1 MPEPDHTPA
10 LDAADRQRVQE
21 VIGVLLYYARAVDST
36 LLTAL
41 GTLATQQ
48 AKGTHA
54 TMMAIMQLL
63 NYCATHPDAT
73 IWYHASDMV

>member
-1 MPEPDHTPA
+1 M
-10 LDAADRQRVQE
+10 LDAADHVLVQE

-48 AKGTHA
+48 ANGTKA
-54 TMMAIMQLL
+54 TMEALSQIL
-63 NYCATHPDAT
+63 NYCAIHP
-73 IWYHASDMV
+73 HAVI

>member
-1 MPEPDHTPA
+1 M
-10 LDAADRQRVQE
+10 LDAADHLCVQE

-48 AKGTHA
+48 A
-54 TMMAIMQLL
+54 
-63 NYCATHPDAT
+63 N
-73 IWYHASDMV
+73 